1 MIEQVFESKPDWQ
14 QLWLNG
20 RRVLSCSSDLA
31 FPSRGE
37 HQPEIG
43 AGIFRSR
50 NAFSLGIQS
59 RRVDASFAK
68 AAQEDPNCA
77 MCYWGLAL
85 TVGPN
90 YNLPMMAEPPAK
102 VAWQALEQAE
112 HGADRLRAGD
122 AGGRRALSGRRR
134 CPGADAEAMKNANAW
149 KLAA

>member
-1 MIEQVFESKPDWQ
+1 MGGGCSAVHRTWRFHRAVSTSQKSAQAYFDQGMRFLWAFNHDEST
-14 QLWLNG
+14 
-20 RRVLSCSSDLA
+20 R
-31 FPSRGE
+31 
-37 HQPEIG
+37 
-43 AGIFRSR
+43 
-50 NAFSLGIQS
+50 
-59 RRVDASFAK
+59 SFAK